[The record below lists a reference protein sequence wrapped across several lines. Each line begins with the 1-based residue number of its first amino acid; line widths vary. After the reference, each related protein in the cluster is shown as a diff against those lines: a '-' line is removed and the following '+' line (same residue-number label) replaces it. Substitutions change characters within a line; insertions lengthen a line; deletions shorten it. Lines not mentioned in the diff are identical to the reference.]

1 MAKYR
6 QTRFNNV
13 SLQGAFGQ
21 KDAAT
26 NSTNTVDSFVKT
38 FEIPL
43 TRVASGAA
51 QTTAIEAGN
60 KSVQIIGAQ
69 IIVDTA
75 EAGGTTK
82 TISIGIGGAAA
93 NVMTAT
99 SVASTGSIGSP
110 VMAAINTNSSNNKFT
125 YTLGSADWT
134 TFVGKAIV
142 TAICTNVL

>member
-13 SLQGAFGQ
+13 SLQGPFQ
-21 KDAAT
+21 QRDPQT
-26 NSTNTVDSFVKT
+26 NSTNTADTFVKT

-51 QTTAIEAGN
+51 QTTAIEAGTRWLQVL
-60 KSVQIIGAQ
+60 SAA
-69 IIVDTA
+69 IIVDVA
-75 EAGGTTK
+75 EAVGVTK
-82 TISIGIGGAAA
+82 TISIGIGAGAA

-99 SVASTGSIGSP
+99 SVASTGAVGSP
-110 VMAAINTNSSNNKFT
+110 VTAAINVNTANNKFT

-134 TFVGKAIV
+134 TFQGRAIV
-142 TAICTNVL
+142 TAICANVL